1 MLEPLR
7 IFLLVA
13 RHQSFTR
20 AAETLGLTRPAI
32 SQQIKQL
39 EQLYGVTL
47 MTRSTRQVSLT
58 PAGEALL
65 VHAERVL
72 AVYGE
77 LEAAMMA
84 ARENEREYLVIGAS
98 TMPGESLLPPVLAAL
113 RLEHPQVEVQMR
125 LGNTEEVLHMVRS
138 GQVTLGLVGQ
148 AVTDALLDSR
158 IIAVDEVVLAIP
170 PGLQLSD
177 PLPMADL
184 PGVPLVL
191 REAGSATR
199 RAVFDALRE
208 YGVEASSLRVVAE
221 MGSPEAVK
229 AAVRAGLGA
238 AFVARQSLAGDGQR
252 FVRLE
257 GVEVRR
263 PVAACWRQD
272 RAPSGAARALLAL
285 LEKRA
290 AD

>member
-20 AAETLGLTRPAI
+20 AAEALELTRPAI

-39 EQLYGVTL
+39 EQQFGVVL

-58 PAGEALL
+58 AAGQALL
-65 VHAERVL
+65 THAERVL

-77 LEAAMMA
+77 LEAAMAA
-84 ARENEREYLVIGAS
+84 AREDEREQLVIGAS
-98 TMPGESLLPPVLAAL
+98 TMPGESLLPPVLAAF
-113 RLEHPQVEVQMR
+113 RQEHPQVEVQVR
-125 LGNTEEVLHMVRS
+125 LGNTEEVLHLVRT

-148 AVTDALLDSR
+148 AVTDSLLDSHT
-158 IIAVDEVVLAIP
+158 IAVDEVVLAVP
-170 PGLQLSD
+170 PSLKLAD
-177 PLPMADL
+177 PLPLTDL
-184 PGVPLVL
+184 LRVPLVL
-191 REAGSATR
+191 REEGSATR
-199 RAVFDALRE
+199 RAVVEALRE
-208 YGVEASSLRVVAE
+208 RGVEAASLRVVAE

-238 AFVARQSLAGDGQR
+238 AFVARHSLAGDGQPY
-252 FVRLE
+252 VRLE

-263 PVAACWRQD
+263 PVAACWRHD
-272 RAPSGAARALLAL
+272 RAPSGAARALLTL
-285 LEKRA
+285 LEERA
-290 AD
+290 AE